1 MLLPKKIYPQC
12 SCLDRNDPQ
21 EKEQAKKKDKVQD
34 LQGVQSDQNA
44 VTNVKH
50 VSGIMSMMGFSRH
63 FELLSYSTY
72 SVLTAVL
79 CWGN

>member
-1 MLLPKKIYPQC
+1 MLLPKVIYPQC

-63 FELLSYSTY
+63 FALLSHS
-72 SVLTAVL
+72 L
-79 CWGN
+79 CAGVTRLR